1 MSYYDLDDILADSVK
16 VPTKF
21 NYTVPGLG
29 YLENNP
35 NKPLNKNNKLDLP
48 LWLAKELAVLEISEN
63 NGNIH
68 LIELITPEIFHQRI
82 TNIIKSDSTSL
93 DAYSLCPYFYTVYEK
108 WAYFYSSKKIS
119 ELAVDMLRS
128 RGVKIN
134 NYASFKSNSSSNKT
148 SYFNESASTDFMQT
162 LDEFEKK
169 LFILS
174 QESYQQMNTYLQSKE

>member
-1 MSYYDLDDILADSVK
+1 MSYYDLDDIMADGVK

-48 LWLAKELAVLEISEN
+48 LWLAKELAVLEINEN
-63 NGNIH
+63 DGNAH
-68 LIELITPEIFHQRI
+68 LLELITPEIFHQRI

-93 DAYSLCPYFYTVYEK
+93 DAYSLCPYFYTIYEQ
-108 WAYFYSSKKIS
+108 WAYFYSSKKLS
-119 ELAVDMLRS
+119 ELAVEMLRA

-134 NYASFKSNSSSNKT
+134 NFASFKSNSLSNKT
-148 SYFNESASTDFMQT
+148 SYFNETSNTEFMQT
-162 LDEFEKK
+162 LEEFEKK
-169 LFILS
+169 LFVLS
-174 QESYQQMNTYLQSKE
+174 QESYKHMNSYLQSKD